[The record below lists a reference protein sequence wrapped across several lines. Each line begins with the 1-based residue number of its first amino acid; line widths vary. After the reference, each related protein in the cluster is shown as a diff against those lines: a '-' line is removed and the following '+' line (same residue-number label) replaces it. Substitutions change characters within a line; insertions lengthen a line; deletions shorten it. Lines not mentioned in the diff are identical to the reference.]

1 MKKTIL
7 IASALLTI
15 LLSAHVDAHSRYI
28 LPSHTL
34 VSGDDSTQVA
44 LDLVISN
51 DFFHPDKAYGGKT
64 TKQLQ
69 QSTPKHDKPAKPQ
82 NAMKRMLASTKLTQ
96 FSPSGKQS
104 DNTIVNFGVKSVAAA
119 TLDETGTY
127 RFSATTDPLLFTV
140 FKKADGSR
148 SRALGEEGL
157 KNIPADATDVKSMLS
172 LNRAETYV
180 SWNGKSPLSL
190 SKSGIELGN
199 EGTHPND
206 LFANEAIRLQFLIDG
221 KPLAKGVE
229 VNLVREGTRHRNNRN
244 VLTVTTDEQGFIE
257 FTLEK
262 AGFYFLE
269 LNYQVPAKGE
279 IYGAI
284 NHGFSAV
291 LEVFPE

>member
-1 MKKTIL
+1 MKKTVL
-7 IASALLTI
+7 IATALFTA
-15 LLSAHVDAHSRYI
+15 LLSAYADAHSRYI

-69 QSTPKHDKPAKPQ
+69 QPKDDQSAKPQ

-96 FSPSGKQS
+96 FSPQGKQS
-104 DNTIVNFGVKSVAAA
+104 DNTIVNFSAKSVAAA

-190 SKSGIELGN
+190 SKTGIELGN

-206 LFANEAIRLQFLIDG
+206 LFANETIRLQFLIDG

-229 VNLVREGTRHRNNRN
+229 VSLVREGTRHRNNRN
-244 VLTVTTDEQGFIE
+244 VLTVATDEQGFIE
-257 FTLEK
+257 FTLDK

-269 LNYQVPAKGE
+269 LNHQVPAKGE
-279 IYGAI
+279 IYSAI